1 MLFQRLFGFQIE
13 IDKPSTPEIVG
24 NFVTAWSDLYQVL
37 ESLAKARFPNRNFRG
52 TNAIIP
58 ELIADGY
65 LDAKTV
71 DEIRK
76 LRMVRNDVV
85 HGNIKGVAQGDDQ
98 SPKRINETTSAEIGQ
113 DASAITRKSL
123 HPWLFVRRRFVETAL
138 LSMDHGDPST
148 VMNMKSSDFGARKPA
163 CGLGT
168 NLGTESKSDRSNRA

>member
-1 MLFQRLFGFQIE
+1 MIVYAELAQLLFQRLFGFQFE

-24 NFVTAWSDLYQVL
+24 NFVTVWSNLYQVL
-37 ESLAKARFPNRNFRG
+37 ESLAKAKFPNHNFRG

-85 HGNIKGVAQGDDQ
+85 HGNIKELRKEMIDRLNGLTKQLQEKFDKTPAQ
-98 SPKRINETTSAEIGQ
+98 
-113 DASAITRKSL
+113 
-123 HPWLFVRRRFVETAL
+123 
-138 LSMDHGDPST
+138 
-148 VMNMKSSDFGARKPA
+148 
-163 CGLGT
+163 
-168 NLGTESKSDRSNRA
+168 